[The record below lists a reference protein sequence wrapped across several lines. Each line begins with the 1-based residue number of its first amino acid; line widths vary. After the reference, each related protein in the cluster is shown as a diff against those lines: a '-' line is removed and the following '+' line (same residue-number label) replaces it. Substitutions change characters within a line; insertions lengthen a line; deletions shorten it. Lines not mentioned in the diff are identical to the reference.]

1 MTAPVSRRAVAALL
15 MGGALGLGVSPLPA
29 VAQGWKPGK
38 TVEIVVG
45 AGPGGGNDRIARVL
59 QKVLT
64 EEKILDVTVIVVN
77 KPGAGGEVAMKYLN
91 AQRDPGH
98 FVLVTN
104 PSLITNP
111 LTGIGTLKYT
121 DVTPIAQLSS
131 EYPMLFVRTDSPVKT
146 AQDMIERLRAN
157 PASLSVAVAP
167 GLGTGPHIA
176 AASVA
181 KAAGIEP
188 KRLKVIPFKSGSEGL
203 SALLGGQVDMMSSTP
218 ANVLP
223 QFAAGKV
230 RVLGI
235 TAAARIGGVFA
246 DVPTFREQGYDAV
259 LNNWR
264 GVVGPKGMTAAEA
277 AYWAGV
283 FATVSKSAI
292 WRQEIEQAFAVVEVM
307 GPQESAAFLARDH
320 EETRAVLGALGL
332 LQ

>member
-1 MTAPVSRRAVAALL
+1 MAVRFLAVLVAALVA
-15 MGGALGLGVSPLPA
+15 GPA
-29 VAQGWKPGK
+29 FAQGWKPTK

-64 EEKILDVTVIVVN
+64 GEKLVDATLIVVN

-98 FVLVTN
+98 YVLVTN

-131 EYPMLFVRTDSPVKT
+131 EYPMLFVRSDSPIMT
-146 AQDMIERLRAN
+146 AKDLLDRLKAN
-157 PASLSVAVAP
+157 PASLAIAVAP

-181 KAAGIEP
+181 KAAGIDP
-188 KRLKVIPFKSGSEGL
+188 KRLKVVPFKSGSEGFT
-203 SALLGGQVDMMSSTP
+203 ALLGGQLEVMSSTP

-223 QFAAGKV
+223 QFTAGKV

-235 TAAARIGGVFA
+235 TAPERIGGAFA
-246 DVPTFREQGYDAV
+246 QVPTFKEQGWDAV

-264 GVVGPKGMTAAEA
+264 GVVGPKGMGQAEA
-277 AYWAGV
+277 AYWADV
-283 FATVSKSAI
+283 FAKVARSPI
-292 WRQEIEQAFAVVEVM
+292 WRQEIEQAFAIVEVM
-307 GPQESAAFLARDH
+307 GPAESAAFLRKDH
-320 EETRAVLGALGL
+320 EDTRAVLASLGL
-332 LQ
+332 LQE